1 MNKKTRLLMG
11 FLVLVVIAAYGLAVN
26 LPTFI
31 SKSPILETGK
41 VLAQPMELL
50 AFDLVDHRGKPFQY
64 ENLKKKWSLV
74 FFGYSSCPDI
84 CPTTVYKLAEI
95 YKLLDQDTALSQ
107 PPQVVFIS
115 IDPERDTPET
125 LKKYLASF
133 NPEFIGVTGSL
144 DEIKKIT
151 SKLSVYFQKV
161 GDNDG
166 ENYLYEMNHTAGI
179 FLTNPDG
186 KLVAS
191 FKPTANPEELS
202 LDIKKILL

>member
-1 MNKKTRLLMG
+1 MNKKTQLLMG

-41 VLAQPMELL
+41 ALAQPMELL

-95 YKLLDQDTALSQ
+95 YKLLDQDRT
-107 PPQVVFIS
+107 F
-115 IDPERDTPET
+115 
-125 LKKYLASF
+125 
-133 NPEFIGVTGSL
+133 
-144 DEIKKIT
+144 
-151 SKLSVYFQKV
+151 
-161 GDNDG
+161 
-166 ENYLYEMNHTAGI
+166 
-179 FLTNPDG
+179 TNKSG
-186 KLVAS
+186 
-191 FKPTANPEELS
+191 
-202 LDIKKILL
+202 